1 MLLSLWQVYLPY
13 TVPTPFLINTRP
25 DTIISP
31 IILNNQRKVL
41 ATRRINSRKTMMI
54 LSTLLRRL
62 ISILDLIKFSHTLFS
77 FPFAVMSAFLA
88 ANGIPGLKQLL
99 LILAALVTARSA
111 AMSFNRLVDTAYDI
125 HNPRTAYRV
134 VLQRNIGRS
143 SVWVFTIL
151 CVIFFFTCAWMLNQL
166 AFFMAPLAIL
176 IIFGYSYTKR
186 FTHFSHFVLGLALGL
201 SPVGAWVGIQ
211 GTLTAVPF
219 LLAFAV
225 VLWTAGFDII
235 YACQDLEHDIKSG
248 LYSIPKRLG
257 IKRALILS
265 AVLHLFMVGVLLA
278 VSRYTGLGIIYIVG
292 VCIVTGLLIYEHS
305 LVKPNDLSKI
315 NTAFFTV
322 NGIISVGLMGIT
334 ILDIFIGRR
343 H

>member
-1 MLLSLWQVYLPY
+1 MSFSSLLKKI
-13 TVPTPFLINTRP
+13 T
-25 DTIISP
+25 
-31 IILNNQRKVL
+31 
-41 ATRRINSRKTMMI
+41 
-54 LSTLLRRL
+54 
-62 ISILDLIKFSHTLFS
+62 SIFDLIKFSHTLFS

-88 ANGIPGLKQLL
+88 AGGLPGLRQLL

-111 AMSFNRLVDTAYDI
+111 AMSFNRLVDTSYDI

-134 VLQRNIGRS
+134 ELQKKIGRG

-151 CVIFFFTCAWMLNQL
+151 CVMLFVTCAWLLNQL
-166 AFFMAPLAIL
+166 AFSMAPLAIL

-201 SPVGAWVGIQ
+201 SPIGAWVGIQ
-211 GTLTAVPF
+211 GTLTTTPF

-248 LYSIPKRLG
+248 LHSIPKKLG
-257 IKRALILS
+257 IKGALILS

-278 VSRYTGLGIIYIVG
+278 VSLYTELGMMYTIGVGIVAA
-292 VCIVTGLLIYEHS
+292 LLVYEHA
-305 LVKPNDLSKI
+305 LVRPKDLSKI

-322 NGIISVGLMGIT
+322 NGIISVGLMGVT
-334 ILDIFIGRR
+334 LLDIFVG
-343 H
+343 

>member
-1 MLLSLWQVYLPY
+1 MSFSSLLKKI
-13 TVPTPFLINTRP
+13 T
-25 DTIISP
+25 
-31 IILNNQRKVL
+31 
-41 ATRRINSRKTMMI
+41 
-54 LSTLLRRL
+54 
-62 ISILDLIKFSHTLFS
+62 SIFDLIKFSHTLFS

-88 ANGIPGLKQLL
+88 AGGLPGLKQLL

-111 AMSFNRLVDTAYDI
+111 AMSFNRLVDTSYDI

-134 VLQRNIGRS
+134 ELQKKIGRG

-151 CVIFFFTCAWMLNQL
+151 CVMFFLTCAWLLNQL
-166 AFFMAPLAIL
+166 AFSMAPLAIF

-201 SPVGAWVGIQ
+201 SPIGAWVGIQ
-211 GTLTAVPF
+211 GTLTTTPF

-248 LYSIPKRLG
+248 LHSIPKKLG
-257 IKRALILS
+257 IKGALILS

-278 VSRYTGLGIIYIVG
+278 VSLYTELGMMYTIGVGIVAA
-292 VCIVTGLLIYEHS
+292 LLVYEHA
-305 LVKPNDLSKI
+305 LVRPKDLSKI

-322 NGIISVGLMGIT
+322 NGIISVGLMGVT
-334 ILDIFIGRR
+334 LLDIFVR
-343 H
+343 